1 MPVLP
6 LEHFEPFAATL
17 GVMLYPGLDEDDQR
31 KARAFAAQWL
41 AIPVRRLYEAGH
53 TMPNDALARIVMDGG
68 TLLTD
73 VLSENYIRTYS
84 WCGPAKMGLSTMAP
98 D

>member
-1 MPVLP
+1 
-6 LEHFEPFAATL
+6 
-17 GVMLYPGLDEDDQR
+17 
-31 KARAFAAQWL
+31 
-41 AIPVRRLYEAGH
+41 
-53 TMPNDALARIVMDGG
+53 MDGG

-84 WCGPAKMGLSTMAP
+84 WCGPAKTGLSTMAP